1 MEKRGYTCL
10 AMQAAVRLFRVF
22 AAVLLLLVLVFSPA
36 SLQAAGTLPGG
47 QLGAILQ
54 RLASN
59 PAAPSQYTADVQLH
73 LHMRY
78 FPWISRTVSGSE
90 VYKHP
95 GFYQFVFRDAPKA
108 LDQLSGL
115 ESDLADPR
123 GWPQRY
129 DVSLLVAPSPGVDP
143 VVRLSPKVHKL
154 VKTLDI
160 TVDMSKAHIDKAVW
174 TRFDGGTITMTQK
187 YGVVAAR
194 EVVSEQDA
202 AVRIPSMSAD
212 VTALYSNFAVDS
224 GTH

>member
-1 MEKRGYTCL
+1 MGAT
-10 AMQAAVRLFRVF
+10 ARLFQVL
-22 AAVLLLLVLVFSPA
+22 AATLLLLLLVLSPA
-36 SLQAAGTLPGG
+36 SLQAAGSLPSG

-54 RLASN
+54 KLASN
-59 PAAPSQYTADVQLH
+59 PAVPNQYTANVQLH

-115 ESDLADPR
+115 EADLADPS

-129 DVSLLVAPSPGVDP
+129 DVSLLVAPAPGVDP
-143 VVRLSPKVHKL
+143 VVRLSPKVRRL

-160 TVDMSKAHIDKAVW
+160 TVNTAKAHIDKAVW
-174 TRFDGGTITMTQK
+174 TRFDGGTIAMTQK
-187 YGVVAAR
+187 YGTVAAH

-212 VTALYSNFAVDS
+212 VTALYSNFALDS

>member
-1 MEKRGYTCL
+1 MGAT
-10 AMQAAVRLFRVF
+10 ARLFQVL
-22 AAVLLLLVLVFSPA
+22 AATLLLLLLVLSPA
-36 SLQAAGTLPGG
+36 SLQAAGSLPNG

-54 RLASN
+54 KLASN
-59 PAAPSQYTADVQLH
+59 PAVPSQYTASVQLH

-115 ESDLADPR
+115 EADLADPS

-129 DVSLLVAPSPGVDP
+129 DVSLLVAPAPGIDP
-143 VVRLSPKVHKL
+143 VVRLSPKVHRL

-160 TVDMSKAHIDKAVW
+160 TVNMAKAHIDKAVW
-174 TRFDGGTITMTQK
+174 TRFDGGTIAMTQK
-187 YGVVAAR
+187 YGTVAAH

-212 VTALYSNFAVDS
+212 VTALYSNFALDS

>member
-1 MEKRGYTCL
+1 MVAIRRLPVL
-10 AMQAAVRLFRVF
+10 ALAFAGFCAAV
-22 AAVLLLLVLVFSPA
+22 
-36 SLQAAGTLPGG
+36 PGG
-47 QLGAILQ
+47 SLGQIMQ

-59 PAAPSQYTADVQLH
+59 PAAPSQYTANVQVRM
-73 LHMRY
+73 HMRG
-78 FPWISRTVSGSE
+78 FPWITKTVSGSE

-95 GFYQFVFRDAPKA
+95 GFYQFVFKDAPKA

-115 ESDLADPR
+115 EEDLANPT

-129 DVSLLVAPSPGVDP
+129 NVSLLVPESPGVEP
-143 VVRLSPKVHKL
+143 VVRLVPKAVKL

-160 TVDMSKAHIDKAVW
+160 TVDPVKAHIDKAVW
-174 TRFDGGTITMTQK
+174 TRTDGGTITMTQK
-187 YGVVAAR
+187 YNTVAAR

-212 VTALYSNFAVDS
+212 VTATYSGFSVDS